1 MIAYRAP
8 QDGQAG
14 RPTEQPAA
22 HRHCPRGENWQT
34 RHLEGVVLRERLTG
48 SRPVAGTRSKA
59 PVAELAD
66 APDSKSDEQRC
77 SCGFEARLAHHELRR
92 RRAHRPGRIIRSLV
106 GAAPYTRCWRNWQT
120 QPV

>member
-59 PVAELAD
+59 PVAELVIGNNKVCRMGI
-66 APDSKSDEQRC
+66 KSVET
-77 SCGFEARLAHHELRR
+77 EAE
-92 RRAHRPGRIIRSLV
+92 
-106 GAAPYTRCWRNWQT
+106 
-120 QPV
+120 